1 MTVRPVLIAVAL
13 AAAAPV
19 AAQERPAQ
27 GEAADT
33 AASAGDSIVVE
44 SVPMREPDAAP
55 APAAR
60 FGDRIMAVVG
70 GHLLLES
77 EWREQAEVLA
87 AELGAAPG
95 TGAYRGIALQAFDQ
109 MIDDLIIVAA
119 AERDTAI
126 VIDPEQVVQAADA
139 EIAEI
144 RSRFPSEDEFQR
156 QLRQSQW
163 GSLAAYRADI
173 QDRKRRELLGQ
184 AFLEANRDQLQPVPV
199 SDAEVRE
206 FWEENR
212 AGFGPRP
219 EVVRFEEIPV
229 PLTASEAAREAAL
242 ERARQ
247 VLAELEGGRDFAAVA
262 RQYSDDPGSR
272 EQGGDL
278 GWFGRGRMV
287 PEFEAAAFAAQP
299 GEIVG
304 PVASAFGVHVLQ
316 VTDQRPEEVRAR
328 HVLIAYERSPEDR
341 AAARARA
348 EELQA
353 AVAAGAD
360 VDSLQAVAIP
370 GDSLGAALVE
380 LSRAQLPPVY
390 ARALTGL
397 DPGQSAVV
405 ETPTG
410 FSVVVFRGT
419 AGGGERTF
427 EEVAPALR
435 QQLARDRAQEAFVER
450 LREEVYVDVRVPP
463 EQALTAR

>member
-1 MTVRPVLIAVAL
+1 MTVRAVLIALAM

-19 AAQERPAQ
+19 AAQERPVPA
-27 GEAADT
+27 GTADSAA
-33 AASAGDSIVVE
+33 ADSIVIE
-44 SVPMREPDAAP
+44 SVPVREPDAPP
-55 APAAR
+55 APAFR

-77 EWREQAEVLA
+77 EWREQSEVLA
-87 AELGAAPG
+87 GEFGLAPG
-95 TGAYRGIALQAFDQ
+95 SEGYEAVALQAFDQ
-109 MIDDLIIVAA
+109 MIEDLIIVAA

-126 VIDPEQVVQAADA
+126 AIDSEQVVQAADA

-144 RSRFPSEDEFQR
+144 RSRFPSDDDFQR

-199 SDAEVRE
+199 TDAEVRE
-206 FWEENR
+206 FWDANR

-219 EVVRFEEIPV
+219 ELVRFEEIPV
-229 PLTASEAAREAAL
+229 PLTASEAARQTAL

-247 VLAELEGGRDFAAVA
+247 VLAELESGRDFAAVA

-287 PEFEAAAFAAQP
+287 AEFESAAFAAPP

-304 PVASAFGVHVLQ
+304 PVPSAFGVHVLQ
-316 VTDQRPEEVRAR
+316 VTDQRPEELRAR
-328 HVLIAYERSPEDR
+328 HVLIAYEQSAEDR

-348 EELQA
+348 EELRA
-353 AVAAGAD
+353 VVAAGAD
-360 VDSLQAVAIP
+360 VDSLQAVVIP

-380 LSRAQLPPVY
+380 LSRSQLPPVY
-390 ARALTGL
+390 ARALEGL
-397 DPGQSAVV
+397 DPGQPALV

-435 QQLARDRAQEAFVER
+435 QQLARDRAQAAFVER
-450 LREEVYVDVRVPP
+450 LREEVYVDVRVRP